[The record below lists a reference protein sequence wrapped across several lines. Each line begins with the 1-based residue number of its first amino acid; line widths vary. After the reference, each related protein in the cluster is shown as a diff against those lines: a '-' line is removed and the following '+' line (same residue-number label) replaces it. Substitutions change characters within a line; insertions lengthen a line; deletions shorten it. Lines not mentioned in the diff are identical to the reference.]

1 MVTIEID
8 GKTIHAEDGVMLIE
22 AADEAGINIP
32 RFCYHKKLSIAASC
46 RMCLVEV
53 EKAGKPLPACS
64 TPVTD
69 GMTVYTRS
77 DKAISAQQGVM
88 EFLLINHPLDC
99 PVCDQGGEC
108 ELQDIAVGYGGNVS
122 QFSEGKRVVKDNNIG
137 PLIASDMTRCIHCT
151 RCVRFSQEIAGTSE
165 LGTSWRGEHLTIGTF
180 VEKELTSEMSG
191 NVIDICPVGALTSKP
206 FRYSARS
213 WELSSHDGIAAHDCL
228 GSNIKIETRRNR
240 VMRILPRDNEDLNE
254 CWISDR
260 DRFSYEGL
268 NSDERLQKPMI
279 KIDGKWQETDW
290 NHALE
295 FAHRGLKSVIEN
307 HGATQLGSLVSPNST
322 TEEMYLS
329 QKLLRSLGSS
339 NIDHRLRSLDFS
351 DQDIAPIFPW
361 LGQSIADLETIDAA
375 LLVCSNVRVEQP
387 IAGHRLRKAALNGA
401 KLMLVNPVVYEFRF
415 PVAEKLIATTVE
427 IEYELAAI
435 AKALLDSTGAKI
447 PEGFNEIIDKL
458 NVTETHRAIAQ
469 NLEQSDNGTLILGS
483 AAAHYPNWSTL
494 QSLSGLIAELSG
506 VKLGYLSDGA
516 NSAGGWLA
524 GAVPHRAENGEISG
538 QSGKNIRDMFE
549 SQLKAYMLLNIEPE
563 LDCAGPNSALKGLK
577 SADFVVSLT
586 PYINDEMKQYADV
599 LLPVSTFNETSG
611 TFVNVEGNS
620 QSFKGSVAPLGEAR
634 PAWKVLRVLGN
645 LFEIDGFEYLSSE
658 DVSKELFAKIG
669 RIDKNN
675 RLQWRCPTL
684 TKASGIACLVE
695 VSSGRIDN
703 IVRRASSFAE
713 TTAEKFTKTVRI
725 NKSLVLQENL
735 ENTKF
740 VSVKQ
745 GDDEVVLELI
755 TDDRVANG
763 SILIQSNSRLGLAAA
778 ARAVELGISAES
790 NN

>member
-8 GKTIHAEDGVMLIE
+8 GKTIQAKDGVMLIE
-22 AADEAGINIP
+22 AADEAGISIP
-32 RFCYHKKLSIAASC
+32 RFCYHNKLSIAASC

-69 GMTVYTRS
+69 GMAVHTRS
-77 DKAISAQQGVM
+77 EKAISAQQGVM

-99 PVCDQGGEC
+99 PICDQGGEC
-108 ELQDIAVGYGGNVS
+108 ELQDLAVGYGGNVS

-180 VEKELTSEMSG
+180 IEKELVSEMSG

-206 FRYSARS
+206 FRYSARP
-213 WELSSHDGIAAHDCL
+213 WELSSHDGIAPHDCL
-228 GSNIKIETRRNR
+228 GSNIKIEARRNR
-240 VMRILPRDNEDLNE
+240 VMRVLPRDNEELNE

-268 NSDERLQKPMI
+268 NSDDRLQKPMV
-279 KIDGKWQETDW
+279 KVDGKWQETDW

-295 FAHRGLKSVIEN
+295 CVHRGLKSVIEN
-307 HGATQLGSLVSPNST
+307 YGATQLGSLVSPNST

-329 QKLLRSLGSS
+329 QKLLRGLGSS
-339 NIDHRLRSLDFS
+339 NIDHRLRMLDFS
-351 DQDIAPIFPW
+351 DQDIAPQFPW
-361 LGQSIADLETIDAA
+361 LGQPIAELESIDAA
-375 LLVCSNVRVEQP
+375 LLVCSNVRVDQP

-401 KLMLVNPVVYEFRF
+401 KLMIVNPVDYEFHF
-415 PVAEKLIATTVE
+415 PVSEKLIATPVE
-427 IEYELAAI
+427 IEYELSAI

-447 PEGFNEIIDKL
+447 PEGFNKIIDKL
-458 NVTETHRAIAQ
+458 DVTEIHRAIAE
-469 NLEQSDNGTLILGS
+469 NLVKSGNGTLILGS
-483 AAAHYPNWSTL
+483 SAAHYPNWSTL
-494 QSLSGLIAELSG
+494 RALAGLIAELSG
-506 VKLGYLSDGA
+506 VKLGYFSDGA

-524 GAVPHRAENGEISG
+524 GAIPHRTENGELGS
-538 QSGKNIRDMFE
+538 QSGKNVRDMFE

-563 LDCAGPNSALKGLK
+563 LDCAGPNSALNGLK

-586 PYINDEMKQYADV
+586 PYINGEMKQYADV
-599 LLPVSTFNETSG
+599 LLPISTFSETSG
-611 TFVNVEGNS
+611 TFVNIEGNK
-620 QSFKGSVAPLGEAR
+620 QAFKGSVAPLGEAR

-645 LFEIDGFEYLSSE
+645 LFEMDGFDYLSSE
-658 DVSKELFAKIG
+658 DVSKELFSKIESV
-669 RIDKNN
+669 DKNN

-684 TKASGIACLVE
+684 TETSGITCLVE
-695 VSSGRIDN
+695 VSPGRIDN
-703 IVRRASSFAE
+703 VIRRASSFSE
-713 TTAEKFTKTVRI
+713 TAAEKLSKTVRI
-725 NKSLVLQENL
+725 NRNMVSQKKL
-735 ENTKF
+735 ENARL

-745 GDDEVVLELI
+745 GDDEVTLELI
-755 TDDRVANG
+755 TDDRVADG
-763 SILIQSNSRLGLAAA
+763 CVLIQSNSRLGLAAG
-778 ARAVELGISAES
+778 ARTVELEVSSEK
-790 NN
+790 